1 MRALLTTGAGGL
13 CLLAGVALL
22 LVWGAVWVWLPRDAR
37 FLTLVLPLASLA
49 AAWALAPPLAA
60 RLGPRGLALACLLAL
75 ATGPLYAGYRFWK
88 LGPLPHDAA
97 GREALLAREL
107 AGYEAVAHLDRIA
120 REGEVAF
127 LCGEERLAYHF
138 LRGELVGDHTGPAA
152 FDRFRLAPDAATLAA
167 RLAALGAGYVVRV
180 PAACPWPLVES
191 GGAAALLERIHADA
205 EAEVFRVRAA
215 TPGPSG

>member
-1 MRALLTTGAGGL
+1 PGRRAFALL
-13 CLLAGVALL
+13 
-22 LVWGAVWVWLPRDAR
+22 
-37 FLTLVLPLASLA
+37 
-49 AAWALAPPLAA
+49 
-60 RLGPRGLALACLLAL
+60 CLLAL

-107 AGYEAVAHLDRIA
+107 TGYQAVAYLDRVVMEEGK
-120 REGEVAF
+120 EGEVAF

-138 LRGELVGDHTGPAA
+138 RRGDLVGDHTGPAA
-152 FDRFRLAPDAATLAA
+152 FDRFRLAPDAETLAA

-191 GGAAALLERIHADA
+191 GQAAGLLERIHADA
-205 EAEVFRVRAA
+205 EAEVYRVRGSPPAA
-215 TPGPSG
+215 SR